1 MPARLRW
8 ATRALRR
15 PGWLWAALLLAIVPA
30 LLPAPVFACLVCI
43 TLPERTIA
51 DRVIEAETVVL
62 AREDPARPFS
72 YVPVEPLKGHVSA
85 APIPFLVDST
95 TRRRL
100 AADGDAS
107 VLFVREAESW
117 VQLAYVDAPVRAMLA
132 QILAAAPAWD
142 AEPDHAQRFTFFA
155 NLHDHPNDTIRLLAL
170 AEISRAPYA
179 QIRSMTPRLSRPQIA
194 RILRD
199 PKWVEWAPVHILFL
213 GLSDDPEDHAFVR
226 RTTRLAAERGIQSHL
241 GAWATALVEIDG
253 APAIDWLQTAYL
265 EDPNREVEALRA
277 VIDAL
282 ATLLDGGDP
291 DLQPAIA
298 AALRDLPQRRPD
310 LAPEAAVQLA
320 ALGDWSQAETFSDIL
335 ESGAVAG
342 PAAEFVLMT
351 YLEAAR
357 DARGD
362 GPSP

>member
-1 MPARLRW
+1 MTILALSATLGLRRTGRLRV
-8 ATRALRR
+8 
-15 PGWLWAALLLAIVPA
+15 ALLLGAVPA
-30 LLPAPVFACLVCI
+30 FLPAPVLACLVCI

-72 YVPVEPLKGHVSA
+72 YAPVEPLKGDVSA
-85 APIPFLVDST
+85 DPIPFLVDST
-95 TRRRL
+95 MRRRL
-100 AADGDAS
+100 TADRDAT

-117 VQLAYVDAPVRAMLA
+117 VQLAYVDAPVRAMLD
-132 QILAAAPAWD
+132 QILAAAPAWE

-155 NLHDHPNDTIRLLAL
+155 DLHDHANDTIRLLAL

-199 PKWVEWAPVHILFL
+199 PKWAEWAPVHILFL

-226 RTTRLAAERGIQSHL
+226 RMTRVAAERGIQSNL

-253 APAIDWLQTAYL
+253 LPAIDWLRTAYL
-265 EDPNREVEALRA
+265 EDPSRAVEALRA

-298 AALRDLPQRRPD
+298 AVLRDLPRRRPD

-335 ESGAVAG
+335 ESGAVPS
-342 PAAEFVLMT
+342 PAAEFVIMA

-357 DARGD
+357 GARRN
-362 GPSP
+362 GPRP